1 MGFKNIF
8 KDSNDLNEQSIAAF
22 IALALVIIITI
33 ADVVTGIMSR
43 ELVVKEFIFD
53 SLLIYSAT
61 ALGVAGYK
69 NVKNKD
75 NGETGE

>member
-1 MGFKNIF
+1 
-8 KDSNDLNEQSIAAF
+8 
-22 IALALVIIITI
+22 
-33 ADVVTGIMSR
+33 MSR

-75 NGETGE
+75 NGEAGE